1 MKIEQFTYPSL
12 AAAVRASAG
21 RSISIKNSKMP
32 GSSFATDPFACRAGS
47 KLAQVFGSTCNRC
60 YARRLAKMRP
70 SVAKGYASNEAALQ
84 SAAVSDTRE
93 DFVSGMAHQIQA
105 AAIKTRQPFH
115 RWFDAGDLASLSVL
129 ELIADIARA
138 TPSVKHW
145 LPTRELSIV
154 RAFVRKHGPLADSL
168 PANLVLRVSSTMVD
182 DAPRRAFPWTSTVH
196 KQADAHGHAC
206 PAQGQGNQ
214 CRDCRACW
222 SRDVANVSYHAH

>member
-1 MKIEQFTYPSL
+1 MFQSI

-47 KLAQVFGSTCNRC
+47 KLADVAGSTCSRC

-70 SVAKGYASNEAALQ
+70 SVAQGYATNETALQ
-84 SAAVSDTRE
+84 SAAVGDIRE
-93 DFVSGMAHQIQA
+93 DFVAGMAHQIQA

-115 RWFDAGDLASLSVL
+115 RWFDAGDLASLAVL

-138 TPSVKHW
+138 TPSVRHW
-145 LPTRELSIV
+145 LPTREISIV
-154 RAFVRKHGPLADSL
+154 RAFVRKHGPLEDSL

-182 DAPRRAFPWTSTVH
+182 DAPRRAFPWTSTVY
-196 KQADAHGHAC
+196 KQASAHGRAC
-206 PAQGQGNQ
+206 PAQSQGNQ
-214 CRDCRACW
+214 CRECRACW
-222 SRDVANVSYHAH
+222 SRDVSNVSYHAH